1 MIITRNGITIRIKV
15 ADLRVMGRATQ
26 GVRLINV
33 SETDDIAAVTKV
45 DRDDEEES
53 ITPSDIISENGQSD
67 TPETDSKTDNEENK
81 E

>member
-1 MIITRNGITIRIKV
+1 
-15 ADLRVMGRATQ
+15 
-26 GVRLINV
+26 LINV

-53 ITPSDIISENGQSD
+53 VIPGDVIPENGQSD
-67 TPETDSKTDNEENK
+67 TPEADAKTDNEENK